1 MAVEKPEE
9 KAKPGLKER
18 AGNYASRKFLG
29 GAVGLGSGF
38 IRKTGSGLRVIPDVA
53 GIRSYWRGPATEQD
67 GISEFNR
74 LLRPSFPDE
83 AQRDDTA
90 RGMRVIGLT
99 MIGIA
104 VLLGLSALFVSDPL
118 FKLGAFFGFFVLS
131 VHGTVQAHRAEQL
144 RQGRLFGLR
153 EMF

>member
-1 MAVEKPEE
+1 MTEE
-9 KAKPGLKER
+9 KDQEKER
-18 AGNYASRKFLG
+18 PRLRERVGGYASRKFLG

-38 IRKTGSGLRVIPDVA
+38 IRKTGSGLRVICNVSA
-53 GIRSYWRGPATEQD
+53 IRSYWEGPANEQD

-74 LLRPSFPDE
+74 LLRPSFPDDVRRE
-83 AQRDDTA
+83 DTA
-90 RGMRVIGLT
+90 RGMRIIALMMFVF
-99 MIGIA
+99 A
-104 VLLGLSALFVSDPL
+104 VLLGLCGFLVSDPL
-118 FKLGAFFGFFVLS
+118 FKLGALFGFFVLS